1 MATSPT
7 VMQSSDS
14 FKQLDYSAA
23 AKRAMAR
30 QPAIFKSVIIEL

>member
-1 MATSPT
+1 
-7 VMQSSDS
+7 MQSSDS